1 MLIGTYSGPPAP
13 TGGSSSANSYSTIQ
27 ELLTKLPDNY
37 ANQIQAKDV
46 RDSVFTLWERISGLS
61 ASIVSSDIN
70 YNRSLPSTAVAVGG
84 VPTGS
89 TFSGTIQDVLDRVFY
104 PYVAPSVSLSVASNN
119 PREFGYT
126 TRLSLN
132 WSVNRNGNTPITSI
146 TVDGTGIV
154 PTGNSQGGT
163 KINVFGTY
171 SVATINSSPQQS
183 GPGNTFYMSVGD
195 GVTSPSTSTTLYWQN
210 KRYWGRVNLS
220 SIGNPNLT
228 TNPSLAALVSTVT
241 TDAII
246 RVLTGAGANGQAFG
260 SELSTTKTKT
270 YNGIDGN
277 AWYLI
282 FAWPSSFAGSY
293 TPSFSVNGLPNTAF
307 TRVRTN
313 SPFVNQY
320 GITANYEV
328 WVSNTTYGMA
338 SLFSI
343 S

>member
-27 ELLTKLPDNY
+27 ELLVKIPDNT

-61 ASIVSSDIN
+61 ASIGSNDVT
-70 YNRSLPSTAVAVGG
+70 YNRTLPSTAVTIGG

-89 TFSGTIQDVLDRVFY
+89 TFSGTVQDVLDRVFY
-104 PYVAPSVSLSVASNN
+104 PYAAPSVSLSVASPN
-119 PREFGYT
+119 PREFGYST
-126 TRLSLN
+126 LLSLN
-132 WSVNRNGNTPITSI
+132 WSVTRNGNTPITVI
-146 TVDGTGIV
+146 TVDGSGII
-154 PTGNSQGGT
+154 PTGNSQTGT
-163 KINVFGTY
+163 KTPVYGTY
-171 SVATINSSPQQS
+171 SVATINSSTQQT
-183 GPGNTFYMSVGD
+183 NIFYMSVSD
-195 GVTSPSTSTTLYWQN
+195 GVSSPSTSGTLYWQN
-210 KRYWGRVNLS
+210 KRYWGRVDLS

-228 TNPSLAALVSTVT
+228 SNPGLAPLVSTVT
-241 TDAII
+241 TDTII
-246 RVLTGAGANGQAFG
+246 KALTGAGANGQAFG

-270 YNGIDGN
+270 YDGIDGN
-277 AWYLI
+277 GWYLI
-282 FAWPSSFAGSY
+282 FAWPSSVSSSY

-313 SPFVNQY
+313 SPLVNQY

-328 WVSNTTYGMA
+328 WVSNTTYGMS

>member
-27 ELLTKLPDNY
+27 ELLVKIPDNT

-61 ASIVSSDIN
+61 ASIGSNDVT
-70 YNRSLPSTAVAVGG
+70 YNRTLPSTAATIGG

-89 TFSGTIQDVLDRVFY
+89 TFSGTVQDVLDRVFY
-104 PYVAPSVSLSVASNN
+104 PYAAPSVSLSVASNN

-126 TRLSLN
+126 TRLTLN
-132 WSVNRNGNTPITSI
+132 WSVTRNGNTPITTI
-146 TVDGTGIV
+146 TVDGSGII
-154 PTGNSQGGT
+154 PTGNSQTGS
-163 KINVFGTY
+163 KYPVYGTY
-171 SVATINSSPQQS
+171 SVSTINSSTQQT
-183 GPGNTFYMSVGD
+183 NIFYMSASD
-195 GVTSPSTSTTLYWQN
+195 GVSSPSTSATLYWQN
-210 KRYWGRVNLS
+210 KRYWGRVDLS

-228 TNPSLAALVSTVT
+228 SNPGLASLVSTVT
-241 TDAII
+241 TDTII
-246 RVLTGAGANGQAFG
+246 KALTGAGANGQAFG

-270 YNGIDGN
+270 YDGIDGN
-277 AWYLI
+277 GWYLI
-282 FAWPSSFAGSY
+282 FAWPSSVASSY

-313 SPFVNQY
+313 SPLVNQY

-328 WVSNTTYGMA
+328 WVSNTTYGMS

>member
-27 ELLTKLPDNY
+27 ELLVKIPDNT

-61 ASIVSSDIN
+61 ASIGSNDVT
-70 YNRSLPSTAVAVGG
+70 YNRTLPSTAATIGG

-89 TFSGTIQDVLDRVFY
+89 TFSGTVQDVLDRVFY
-104 PYVAPSVSLSVASNN
+104 PYAAPSVSLSVASPN
-119 PREFGYT
+119 PREFGYST
-126 TRLSLN
+126 LLSLN
-132 WSVNRNGNTPITSI
+132 WSVTRNGNTPITVI
-146 TVDGTGIV
+146 TVDGSGII
-154 PTGNSQGGT
+154 PTGNSQTGT
-163 KINVFGTY
+163 KTPVYGTY
-171 SVATINSSPQQS
+171 SVATINSSTQQT
-183 GPGNTFYMSVGD
+183 NIFYMSVSD
-195 GVTSPSTSTTLYWQN
+195 GVSSPSTSGTLYWQN
-210 KRYWGRVNLS
+210 KRYWGRVDLS

-228 TNPSLAALVSTVT
+228 SNPGLAPLVSTVT
-241 TDAII
+241 TDTII
-246 RVLTGAGANGQAFG
+246 KALTGAGANGKAFG

-270 YNGIDGN
+270 YDGIDGN
-277 AWYLI
+277 GWYLI
-282 FAWPSSFAGSY
+282 FAWPSSVSSSY

-313 SPFVNQY
+313 SPLVNQY

-328 WVSNTTYGMA
+328 WVSNTTYGMS

>member
-1 MLIGTYSGPPAP
+1 MIIGTYSGPPAP

-27 ELLTKLPDNY
+27 ELLIKLPDNT

-61 ASIVSSDIN
+61 ASIGSNDVT
-70 YNRSLPSTAVAVGG
+70 YNRTLPSTAAAVGG
-84 VPTGS
+84 VSTGS

-104 PYVAPSVSLSVASNN
+104 PYAAPSVSLSVASTN
-119 PREFGYT
+119 PREYGFT
-126 TRLSLN
+126 TIFNLS
-132 WSVNRNGNTPITSI
+132 WSVTRNGNSPITTI

-154 PTGNSQGGT
+154 PTGNSQAGT
-163 KINVFGTY
+163 KTNVVGTY
-171 SVATINSSPQQS
+171 SVATINSSVQQF
-183 GPGNTFYMSVGD
+183 NLFNMSASD
-195 GVTSPSTSTTLYWQN
+195 GITSPSTSTTLYWQSR
-210 KRYWGRVNLS
+210 RYWGRVNLS

-228 TNPSLAALVSTVT
+228 ANPSLAPLVSTIT
-241 TDAII
+241 TDTII
-246 RVLTGAGANGQAFG
+246 KALTGAGANGSGLG

-277 AWYLI
+277 GWYLI

-293 TPSFSVNGLPNTAF
+293 IPSFSVNGLPNTAF

-320 GITANYEV
+320 GITSNYEV
-328 WVSNTTYGMA
+328 WVSNTTYGMS
-338 SLFSI
+338 SLFTI